1 MRASELDTEPAGLR
15 IKAGREG
22 NCYIVRVLGELDC
35 AVAGEV
41 EMALVLAEKAGAHRI
56 LLDIDELTF
65 IDSTGL
71 AVLMRAK
78 HRADAHG
85 GRLRLTRGT
94 GQVSDML
101 RLTALDLSL
110 PFV

>member
-1 MRASELDTEPAGLR
+1 MRASELDAKPAELR
-15 IKAGREG
+15 IKAGQAGDR
-22 NCYIVRVLGELDC
+22 YIVRLLGELDC
-35 AVAGEV
+35 AGAGEV
-41 EMALVLAEKAGAHRI
+41 EMALVLAEKTGAHRI

-78 HRADAHG
+78 HRADAAG
-85 GRLRLTRGT
+85 ERLRITRGT
-94 GQVSDML
+94 GQVADML

>member
-1 MRASELDTEPAGLR
+1 MRVSELDTKPAELR
-15 IKAGREG
+15 IKTGQAGDR
-22 NCYIVRVLGELDC
+22 YIVRLLGELDC
-35 AVAGEV
+35 AGAGEV
-41 EMALVLAEKAGAHRI
+41 EMALVLAEKTGAHRI

-78 HRADAHG
+78 HRADAAG
-85 GRLRLTRGT
+85 ERLRVTRGT
-94 GQVSDML
+94 GQVADML

>member
-1 MRASELDTEPAGLR
+1 MRASELDTEPAELR
-15 IKAGREG
+15 INAGQEG
-22 NCYIVRVLGELDC
+22 DRYIVRLIGELDC
-35 AVAGEV
+35 AGAGEV
-41 EMALVLAEKAGAHRI
+41 EMALVLAGKTGAHRI

-78 HRADAHG
+78 HRADATG
-85 GRLRLTRGT
+85 ERLRMTRGK
-94 GQVSDML
+94 GQVADML

>member
-1 MRASELDTEPAGLR
+1 MRASELDTKPAELR
-15 IKAGREG
+15 IEAGQAGDR
-22 NCYIVRVLGELDC
+22 YIVRLLGELDC
-35 AVAGEV
+35 AGAGEV
-41 EMALVLAEKAGAHRI
+41 EMALVLAEKTGAHRI

-78 HRADAHG
+78 HRADAAG
-85 GRLRLTRGT
+85 ERLRITRGT
-94 GQVSDML
+94 GQVADML

>member
-1 MRASELDTEPAGLR
+1 MRASELDTEPVELR
-15 IKAGREG
+15 IKAGQKDDR
-22 NCYIVRVLGELDC
+22 YIVRLLGELDC
-35 AVAGEV
+35 AGAGEV
-41 EMALVLAEKAGAHRI
+41 EMALVLAEKTGAPRI

-78 HRADAHG
+78 HRADATG
-85 GRLRLTRGT
+85 ERLRITRGT
-94 GQVSDML
+94 GQVADML

>member
-1 MRASELDTEPAGLR
+1 MRASELDTEPVGLR
-15 IKAGREG
+15 IKAGQESDR
-22 NCYIVRVLGELDC
+22 YIVRLLGELDC
-35 AVAGEV
+35 AGAGEV
-41 EMALVLAEKAGAHRI
+41 EMALVLAEKTGAHRI

-78 HRADAHG
+78 HRADVNG
-85 GRLRLTRGT
+85 ERLRITRGT
-94 GQVSDML
+94 GQVADML

>member
-1 MRASELDTEPAGLR
+1 MRANELDTKPAELR
-15 IKAGREG
+15 IKAGQAGDR
-22 NCYIVRVLGELDC
+22 YIVRLLGELDC
-35 AVAGEV
+35 AGAGEV
-41 EMALVLAEKAGAHRI
+41 EMALVLAEKTGAHRI
-56 LLDIDELTF
+56 VLDIDELTF

-78 HRADAHG
+78 HRADAAG
-85 GRLRLTRGT
+85 ERLRITRGT
-94 GQVSDML
+94 GQVADML